1 MIEHANIFYM
11 PYLNVIG
18 GTEQFVYEIA
28 KKYNKYD
35 IAVIYKTGHEK
46 QLQRL
51 RRLVPIYQYAG
62 QKIKCVNLFCNY
74 ATDICKNVEAEN
86 YIQVIHAMYKTNRVK
101 PVDEPLIQ
109 RYLAVSEIA
118 KKEYEELTGIKSHVL
133 RYWEEIIPSLTPQ
146 KDFSGRRIYSSRD
159 LQIIFRLKYLI
170 QEKKFTI
177 EGARNQLIEDAGNLA
192 EQNNSSDLIL
202 QINEIRGE
210 LLETYLLVKKYS
222 TKDSQ

>member
-1 MIEHANIFYM
+1 MASFS
-11 PYLNVIG
+11 IG
-18 GTEQFVYEIA
+18 EV
-28 KKYNKYD
+28 
-35 IAVIYKTGHEK
+35 
-46 QLQRL
+46 
-51 RRLVPIYQYAG
+51 
-62 QKIKCVNLFCNY
+62 
-74 ATDICKNVEAEN
+74 
-86 YIQVIHAMYKTNRVK
+86 
-101 PVDEPLIQ
+101 
-109 RYLAVSEIA
+109 
-118 KKEYEELTGIKSHVL
+118 EELTGIKSHVL
-133 RYWEEIIPSLTPQ
+133 RYWEEVIPSLAPK
-146 KDFSGRRIYSSRD
+146 KDIGGRRSYSSRD

>member
-1 MIEHANIFYM
+1 MASFT
-11 PYLNVIG
+11 IG
-18 GTEQFVYEIA
+18 EV
-28 KKYNKYD
+28 
-35 IAVIYKTGHEK
+35 
-46 QLQRL
+46 
-51 RRLVPIYQYAG
+51 
-62 QKIKCVNLFCNY
+62 
-74 ATDICKNVEAEN
+74 
-86 YIQVIHAMYKTNRVK
+86 
-101 PVDEPLIQ
+101 
-109 RYLAVSEIA
+109 
-118 KKEYEELTGIKSHVL
+118 EELTGIKSHIL
-133 RYWEEIIPSLTPQ
+133 RYWEEVIPSLAPK
-146 KDFSGRRIYSSRD
+146 KDIGGRRSYSSRD